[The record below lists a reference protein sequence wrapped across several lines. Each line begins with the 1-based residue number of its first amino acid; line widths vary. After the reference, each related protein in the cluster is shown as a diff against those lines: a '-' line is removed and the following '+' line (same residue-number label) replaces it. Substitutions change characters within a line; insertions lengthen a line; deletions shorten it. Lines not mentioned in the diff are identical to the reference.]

1 MRLKK
6 DPSRR
11 VRSELVYWRVRR
23 SRPQNV
29 PSDPIIPFPN
39 GTVRFSAKELVVFV
53 LKGLDD
59 SSLAVYCQEWFK
71 KDPSRRVRYE
81 LVYRCVHHSR
91 SQNVPSDPNHIRLG
105 GDGSIF
111 SVSPGSKLPGYYHSV
126 PSGQNLGFLKS

>member
-39 GTVRFSAKELVVFV
+39 RTVQFSAKELVVFV
-53 LKGLDD
+53 PKGLDD

-91 SQNVPSDPNHIRLG
+91 SQNVSSDLNHIVPYGTVRFFLYPQAVNCQATIIQSLR
-105 GDGSIF
+105 DKTSI
-111 SVSPGSKLPGYYHSV
+111 SS
-126 PSGQNLGFLKS
+126 